1 MKIHQKL
8 AQGNLNFSKNWVQW
22 IERISTSMQ
31 TIDLIASIPNIKNA
45 VRQSKRQVFLR
56 KKKEEPGWVGS
67 AGETTP
73 ALIRQF
79 EG

>member
-31 TIDLIASIPNIKNA
+31 TIDLIAGIPNIKNA
-45 VRQSKRQVFLR
+45 VRQSKRQVF
-56 KKKEEPGWVGS
+56 
-67 AGETTP
+67 
-73 ALIRQF
+73 
-79 EG
+79 

>member
-1 MKIHQKL
+1 
-8 AQGNLNFSKNWVQW
+8 
-22 IERISTSMQ
+22 MQ
-31 TIDLIASIPNIKNA
+31 TIDLIAGIPNIKNA

-56 KKKEEPGWVGS
+56 KKEEPGWVGS

>member
-22 IERISTSMQ
+22 IGRISTSMQ
-31 TIDLIASIPNIKNA
+31 TIDLIAGIPNIKNA

-56 KKKEEPGWVGS
+56 KKKRGTGL
-67 AGETTP
+67 G
-73 ALIRQF
+73 RQC
-79 EG
+79 GRDDSRTHQTV